1 MDAEFVGDI
10 LIVLEE
16 WRLPIIIVG
25 TLFVAWVLW
34 YTSDGTS
41 TQAANSKIGESKEE
55 EEEEKLEDREV
66 EWVVEEREV
75 VIAREEAANARRVAV
90 EDTLRKPLSLA
101 EEMVAI
107 HNLRS

>member
-1 MDAEFVGDI
+1 M
-10 LIVLEE
+10 LEE
-16 WRLPIIIVG
+16 WRLPIIIIG

-41 TQAANSKIGESKEE
+41 TQATKSKIGESKEE
-55 EEEEKLEDREV
+55 KVERFADQEV
-66 EWVVEEREV
+66 EWVVEDRETAA
-75 VIAREEAANARRVAV
+75 AREEAAKARRLAV

>member
-1 MDAEFVGDI
+1 MGDI

-25 TLFVAWVLW
+25 TLFVAWALW

-41 TQAANSKIGESKEE
+41 TQDAKTKIGETKEE
-55 EEEEKLEDREV
+55 REQRLEDREV
-66 EWVVEEREV
+66 EWVVEDRETAA
-75 VIAREEAANARRVAV
+75 AREEAVKARRLAV

>member
-1 MDAEFVGDI
+1 MDSEFVADI

-16 WRLPIIIVG
+16 WRLPIIIIC

-34 YTSDGTS
+34 YTSDETS
-41 TQAANSKIGESKEE
+41 TEDAKSKIGESKEE
-55 EEEEKLEDREV
+55 KGVRLADQEV
-66 EWVVEEREV
+66 EWVVEDRETAA
-75 VIAREEAANARRVAV
+75 AREEAAKARRLAV

>member
-1 MDAEFVGDI
+1 MDSEFVADI

-25 TLFVAWVLW
+25 TLFLAWVLW
-34 YTSDGTS
+34 YTSESAS
-41 TQAANSKIGESKEE
+41 TRDVNIKIRDSKEE
-55 EEEEKLEDREV
+55 KEERLDDREVGWIVEDRETAA
-66 EWVVEEREV
+66 
-75 VIAREEAANARRVAV
+75 AREEAAKARRLAV

>member
-1 MDAEFVGDI
+1 MDSEFVGDI

-25 TLFVAWVLW
+25 TLFVAWALW

-41 TQAANSKIGESKEE
+41 TQDAKTKIGETKEE
-55 EEEEKLEDREV
+55 REQRLEDREV
-66 EWVVEEREV
+66 EWVVEDRETAA
-75 VIAREEAANARRVAV
+75 AREEAVKARRLAV

>member
-1 MDAEFVGDI
+1 M
-10 LIVLEE
+10 VL
-16 WRLPIIIVG
+16 R
-25 TLFVAWVLW
+25 

-41 TQAANSKIGESKEE
+41 TQATKSKIGESKEE
-55 EEEEKLEDREV
+55 KVERFADQEVKWVVEDRETAA
-66 EWVVEEREV
+66 
-75 VIAREEAANARRVAV
+75 AREEAAKARRLAV

>member
-1 MDAEFVGDI
+1 MDSEFVGDI

-16 WRLPIIIVG
+16 WRLPIIIIG

-34 YTSDGTS
+34 YTSGGTS
-41 TQAANSKIGESKEE
+41 TQAANSKIGESKEDKGE
-55 EEEEKLEDREV
+55 GLEDREV
-66 EWVVEEREV
+66 EWVVADRDV
-75 VIAREEAANARRVAV
+75 MIAREETAKARRVV
-90 EDTLRKPLSLA
+90 IEDTLRKPLSLA

>member
-55 EEEEKLEDREV
+55 VEKLEDREV

>member
-1 MDAEFVGDI
+1 MDSEFVGDI

-16 WRLPIIIVG
+16 WRLPIIIIG

-41 TQAANSKIGESKEE
+41 TENAKSKIGETKEDNE
-55 EEEEKLEDREV
+55 DRLEDQEV
-66 EWVVEEREV
+66 EWVVEDRETAA
-75 VIAREEAANARRVAV
+75 AREEAAKTRRLAV
-90 EDTLRKPLSLA
+90 ENTLRKPLSLA

>member
-1 MDAEFVGDI
+1 MDSEFVGDI

-16 WRLPIIIVG
+16 WRLPIIIIG

-41 TQAANSKIGESKEE
+41 TQATKTKIGESKEE
-55 EEEEKLEDREV
+55 KEEKFADQEV
-66 EWVVEEREV
+66 EWVVENRETAA
-75 VIAREEAANARRVAV
+75 AREEAAKARRLAV

>member
-1 MDAEFVGDI
+1 MDSEFVGDI

-16 WRLPIIIVG
+16 WRLPIIIIG

-41 TQAANSKIGESKEE
+41 TEDAKSKIGASKEE
-55 EEEEKLEDREV
+55 NKARLEDREV
-66 EWVVEEREV
+66 EWVVEDRETAA
-75 VIAREEAANARRVAV
+75 ARDEAAKARRLAV

>member
-1 MDAEFVGDI
+1 MDSEFVGDI

-25 TLFVAWVLW
+25 TLLVAWALW

-41 TQAANSKIGESKEE
+41 TQDAKTKIGTSKEE
-55 EEEEKLEDREV
+55 KVGKFADQEVAWVVEDRETAA
-66 EWVVEEREV
+66 
-75 VIAREEAANARRVAV
+75 AREEAAKARRLAV